1 MTNGD
6 KNEKSNGQPKES
18 DQINQDAKKDACK
31 AEKEGKA
38 CSKGCCE
45 EKKEVKVEIK
55 EEKEDGCKKKCC
67 EGKEKKEDKVE
78 YDVATLIKWGKY
90 AIALAVFTIVYNVGE
105 GVVAI
110 YYGWEEES
118 ISLLGFGCDS
128 FVEVFSATI
137 VLIQLI
143 IKDKI

>member
-1 MTNGD
+1 M
-6 KNEKSNGQPKES
+6 KE
-18 DQINQDAKKDACK
+18 
-31 AEKEGKA
+31 EA

-45 EKKEVKVEIK
+45 KKKEVKV
-55 EEKEDGCKKKCC
+55 EKEDGCKKKCC

-128 FVEVFSATI
+128 FVEVFSVTI

>member
-1 MTNGD
+1 M
-6 KNEKSNGQPKES
+6 
-18 DQINQDAKKDACK
+18 
-31 AEKEGKA
+31 
-38 CSKGCCE
+38 
-45 EKKEVKVEIK
+45 
-55 EEKEDGCKKKCC
+55 
-67 EGKEKKEDKVE
+67 
-78 YDVATLIKWGKY
+78 YDVETLIKWGKY

-137 VLIQLI
+137 VLVQLL
-143 IKDKI
+143 IKEKITEGRRIKTDKKKNVECERKSTIVIGILLVILALSAMGSAGHRLYTKS